1 MLFTQEKNKKGK
13 SVGKPIFVGYKIN
26 FSTAMNE
33 ATTRKSA
40 NFVVD
45 QFVIKTV
52 KKKKVQVLEP
62 VRFTITGV
70 TSNSVTLKPAGNQK
84 FPKGGT
90 IVINTSTPSGV
101 TSSSGVSLPGSGVI
115 AITPGGKGLTLVSQ

>member
-1 MLFTQEKNKKGK
+1 VLFTQKKSKKGK
-13 SVGKPIFVGYKIN
+13 PVGKPIFVGYEIN

-33 ATTRKSA
+33 ATTRSSS

-45 QFVIKTV
+45 QLVIKTV
-52 KKKKVQVLEP
+52 KRKKVHVLKP

-70 TSNSVTLKPAGNQK
+70 TSNSVTLKPAGYQN
-84 FPKGGT
+84 FPKGGM

-101 TSSSGVSLPGSGVI
+101 TSSSGVYLSGSGVI